1 MFSIF
6 VVLWQILIF
15 GFSSQTASASSDL
28 SGGLTKRILGFVFR
42 NLNKVEIE
50 KLSEQLSFVVRKS
63 AHFTLYFVLGMLM
76 YLAINKSRIFI
87 DKMTVVKA
95 KLSFLF
101 CFLYSVSDEIHQFFV
116 PGRALRVFDVFVD
129 SVGSIFGILIVYY
142 FIKKVKNR

>member
-1 MFSIF
+1 LFSCL
-6 VVLWQILIF
+6 VVLWQIVIF
-15 GFSSQTASASSDL
+15 CFSSQTASASSDL
-28 SGGLTKRILGFVFR
+28 SGGLTKRILGFLFR

-87 DKMTVVKA
+87 DKMTGVKV